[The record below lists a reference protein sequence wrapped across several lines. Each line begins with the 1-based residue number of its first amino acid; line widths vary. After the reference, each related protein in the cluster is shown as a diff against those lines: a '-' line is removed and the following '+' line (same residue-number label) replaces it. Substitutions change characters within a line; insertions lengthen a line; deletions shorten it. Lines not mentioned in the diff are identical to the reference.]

1 MRLIKNTLTQHI
13 ITKDAVAIFSKALHV
28 NSNQGFVEGTFKK
41 PMIESWNAINPKKD
55 AISKTQIV
63 EPTTRRHPRTKT
75 QSTINVINGTI
86 TLSHSAEQV
95 TTV

>member
-1 MRLIKNTLTQHI
+1 
-13 ITKDAVAIFSKALHV
+13 
-28 NSNQGFVEGTFKK
+28 
-41 PMIESWNAINPKKD
+41 MIESWNAINPKKD